1 MFLVVKTKIRKKKAR
16 EPRIEV
22 INQQRMFQEIEK
34 RMSEYEKCVLETTQS
49 LKKKGI
55 ENYEAMAGNMC
66 KLWADDN
73 GIERNFARDKVNG
86 DKIRSFA
93 VGVGELSIV
102 EDFVEFPV
110 TAITSGLHDAD
121 GDQKVY
127 IEPSV
132 ITNSVG
138 NFKELPIYYTHQRTP
153 EDLIGK
159 AINPEVIETD
169 DGKTAIKMLAKI
181 DKNANERA
189 RQVLDKV
196 DDGDITHVSIDWS
209 SNDVDVMG
217 EPFATDIRPAEI
229 SFIDNEIATPVC
241 ESCTIDGPCEDHEGT
256 EEKPCCDSCTD
267 GKKCECDD
275 SKEDTNM
282 TEETVNKSDAETIVE
297 REFASVKNELA
308 DMRVSYEEVNSKY
321 TDALA
326 TIANFEKDVEERA
339 VAEAKARKGAFI
351 SKIVAKELVLK
362 SLDDETKKAR
372 EEELS
377 AWEETKL
384 DGFASAMEAIPE
396 AEASERTFGKGKAH
410 DEEDKPVKAEETTRL
425 FAMND
430 SGRITL
436 NKEALRGN

>member
-1 MFLVVKTKIRKKKAR
+1 
-16 EPRIEV
+16 
-22 INQQRMFQEIEK
+22 
-34 RMSEYEKCVLETTQS
+34 MSEYEKCKLETAQT
-49 LKKKGI
+49 LKKRGI
-55 ENYEAMAGNMC
+55 ENYESMAAGMC

-73 GIERNFARDKVNG
+73 GVERNFARDRANEEQT
-86 DKIRSFA
+86 RSFA
-93 VGVGELSIV
+93 VGVGELTTV

-127 IEPSV
+127 IEPSI

-159 AINPEVIETD
+159 AVSPEVIETD

-189 RQVLDKV
+189 REVLNKV
-196 DDGDITHVSIDWS
+196 DDGDITHVSIDWA

-241 ESCTIDGPCEDHEGT
+241 ESCTIDGKCDEHEDHESNEG
-256 EEKPCCDSCTD
+256 KSCCDGCKE
-267 GKKCECDD
+267 GKECED
-275 SKEDTNM
+275 SNEDLNM
-282 TEETVNKSDAETIVE
+282 TEETVNKSEAESIVE

-308 DMRVSYEEVNSKY
+308 EMKTSFEEVNSKY
-321 TDALA
+321 TEALD
-326 TIANFEKDVEERA
+326 TIANFEKEAEERA
-339 VAEAKARKGAFI
+339 TAEAKARKGAFI

-362 SLDDETKKAR
+362 TIDDEAKEAR
-372 EEELS
+372 EKELS

-384 DGFASAMEAIPE
+384 DGFASALEAVPEPE
-396 AEASERTFGKGKAH
+396 ATERTFGKGKAH
-410 DEEDKPVKAEETTRL
+410 DEEESPVEAEETTRL
-425 FAMND
+425 FAMDN
-430 SGRITL
+430 GNMVL
-436 NKEALRGN
+436 NKDALRSN

>member
-1 MFLVVKTKIRKKKAR
+1 ML
-16 EPRIEV
+16 
-22 INQQRMFQEIEK
+22 QEIEK

-55 ENYEAMAGNMC
+55 ENYEDMASNMC

-73 GIERNFARDKVNG
+73 GVERNFARDGVSG

-153 EDLIGK
+153 TDLIGK

-169 DGKTAIKMLAKI
+169 DGLTAIKMLAKI

-189 RQVLDKV
+189 REVLSKV
-196 DDGDITHVSIDWS
+196 EDGGITHVSIDWA

-217 EPFATDIRPAEI
+217 EPFATDIRPAEL

-241 ESCTIDGPCEDHEGT
+241 ESCT
-256 EEKPCCDSCTD
+256 
-267 GKKCECDD
+267 
-275 SKEDTNM
+275 
-282 TEETVNKSDAETIVE
+282 
-297 REFASVKNELA
+297 R
-308 DMRVSYEEVNSKY
+308 
-321 TDALA
+321 
-326 TIANFEKDVEERA
+326 
-339 VAEAKARKGAFI
+339 
-351 SKIVAKELVLK
+351 LK
-362 SLDDETKKAR
+362 R
-372 EEELS
+372 
-377 AWEETKL
+377 
-384 DGFASAMEAIPE
+384 GF
-396 AEASERTFGKGKAH
+396 KH
-410 DEEDKPVKAEETTRL
+410 D
-425 FAMND
+425 
-430 SGRITL
+430 
-436 NKEALRGN
+436 